1 MRINWLGTA
10 AIALILGTGSALA
23 QQSDLQRRDEGG
35 ARSSLPSKGAERPA
49 AREERPAGTSG
60 GMNDRSAQREG
71 GTMEPRRSEGPS
83 SREQAQDQPSRDRQP
98 TRQSQD
104 QIGRD
109 HSTVGE
115 GQSRPD
121 ERMSRDREQ
130 AAGQKD
136 QQKQDRHA
144 LDSGKAG
151 ESKQQQSQDQRRS
164 GQTTGTAQQNLK
176 EPQKGREA
184 EGTTRQK
191 GRDTD
196 RAAEQKGTDANR
208 AAEQKQLPGGD
219 RNNQAA
225 QPPSSTETQAGRQP
239 QNPSQTTGQAQQRDT
254 TGQNQQT
261 QSAGQAQ
268 TTSSVKV
275 SDQQRTQVIDR
286 LRRDR
291 DIDQARTNINIHVN
305 VGERLPERVRP
316 RPLPADIVS
325 IAPEYR
331 GYEYTVIEDQVTI
344 VDPRSREVV
353 DIIPERGF
361 TADSGSYHSRTRI
374 SLSTEQ
380 RESLRRE
387 ALSAGSTTV
396 GSTAGGGGSGQTCLS
411 LRPVPQDLARD
422 NPDLASYSYVA
433 IGDQIVLVDP
443 RDRRIVDV
451 IDQDNR

>member
-10 AIALILGTGSALA
+10 AIALILGTGSAFA

-35 ARSSLPSKGAERPA
+35 TRSALPSKGAERPA
-49 AREERPAGTSG
+49 VREERPGGAMG
-60 GMNDRSAQREG
+60 GMNDRAAQREG
-71 GTMEPRRSEGPS
+71 GAMEPRRSEGPA
-83 SREQAQDQPSRDRQP
+83 SREQAQDRQLRDKQP

-104 QIGRD
+104 QIGRE

-115 GQSRPD
+115 AQQNRQQGREDQNKPDNRARDTTGNATESR
-121 ERMSRDREQ
+121 
-130 AAGQKD
+130 
-136 QQKQDRHA
+136 QQ
-144 LDSGKAG
+144 G
-151 ESKQQQSQDQRRS
+151 QQQPGRGER
-164 GQTTGTAQQNLK
+164 QTTGTAQQSQQ
-176 EPQKGREA
+176 EPKKGREA
-184 EGTTRQK
+184 ERTTGQK

-196 RAAEQKGTDANR
+196 RGAEQKGADANR
-208 AAEQKQLPGGD
+208 SAEQKQTGRD

-225 QPPSSTETQAGRQP
+225 QPPSSTENQAGRQP
-239 QNPSQTTGQAQQRDT
+239 QNQPQATGQAGQRDT
-254 TGQNQQT
+254 TGQAQN
-261 QSAGQAQ
+261 QSAGRSQ

-291 DIDQARTNINIHVN
+291 DIDQARTNVNIHVS
-305 VGERLPERVRP
+305 VGERLPDRVRP

-344 VDPRSREVV
+344 VDPRSREIV

-361 TADSGSYHSRTRI
+361 MAESGSYRSRTHV

-380 RESLRRE
+380 RDLLRRE

-396 GSTAGGGGSGQTCLS
+396 GSTAGGGGGQTCLS

-443 RDRRIVDV
+443 RDRRIVVDV

>member
-10 AIALILGTGSALA
+10 AVALILGTGSAFA

-35 ARSSLPSKGAERPA
+35 AHSSLPSKGAERPA
-49 AREERPAGTSG
+49 AREERPAGAAG
-60 GMNDRSAQREG
+60 GMNDRAAQREG
-71 GTMEPRRSEGPS
+71 GAMEPRRSEGPS
-83 SREQAQDQPSRDRQP
+83 SRAQAQDQPPRDRQP
-98 TRQSQD
+98 TRQSQE
-104 QIGRD
+104 QMGRE

-115 GQSRPD
+115 AQQNRQQGREDQNKVDNRA
-121 ERMSRDREQ
+121 RDTTGNATEPR
-130 AAGQKD
+130 
-136 QQKQDRHA
+136 
-144 LDSGKAG
+144 
-151 ESKQQQSQDQRRS
+151 QQQGQQQPGRGER
-164 GQTTGTAQQNLK
+164 QTTGTAQQDLK
-176 EPQKGREA
+176 EPKKGREA
-184 EGTTRQK
+184 ERTTGQK
-191 GRDTD
+191 GRDAD
-196 RAAEQKGTDANR
+196 RAADQKGFDANR
-208 AAEQKQLPGGD
+208 AAEQKQPPGRE

-225 QPPSSTETQAGRQP
+225 QPPSSTESQAGRLPQGQP
-239 QNPSQTTGQAQQRDT
+239 QTTGQAQQRDT
-254 TGQNQQT
+254 TGQNQPP
-261 QSAGQAQ
+261 QSAGRAQ

-275 SDQQRTQVIDR
+275 TDQQRTQVIDR

-344 VDPRSREVV
+344 VDPRSREIV

-361 TADSGSYHSRTRI
+361 AADSGSYHSRTRI

-380 RESLRRE
+380 RESFRRA

-396 GSTAGGGGSGQTCLS
+396 GSTAGGGSGQTCLS